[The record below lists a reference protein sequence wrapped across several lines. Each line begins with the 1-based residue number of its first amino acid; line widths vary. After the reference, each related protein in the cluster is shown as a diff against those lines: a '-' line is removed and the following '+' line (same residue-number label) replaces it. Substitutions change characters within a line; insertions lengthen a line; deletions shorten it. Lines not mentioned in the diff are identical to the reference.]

1 MTRRPP
7 ADMTTTLLRRWLL
20 EETRAGLRDAR
31 GQSLVEFALASV
43 IFFMTLFGTIEFG
56 RGIWQYN
63 MVSDLA
69 QEGARWAS
77 VHGSSSLSPANQA
90 AVQTFVRSRAL
101 SFSVNVTTDPGAG
114 PVAVAPG
121 STISVTVTS
130 SFQPLT
136 AFIPNAVWNLTST
149 ATMVVSR

>member
-1 MTRRPP
+1 VH
-7 ADMTTTLLRRWLL
+7 
-20 EETRAGLRDAR
+20 DAR

-63 MVSDLA
+63 MVSNLA

-77 VHGSSSLSPANQA
+77 VHGNSSLSPATSAQ
-90 AVQTFVRSRAL
+90 VQTFVRSRAL
-101 SFSVNVTTDPGAG
+101 SFTVNVTTEPAAG
-114 PVAVAPG
+114 PTAVAPG
-121 STISVTVTS
+121 NTISVIVTS

-136 AFIPNAVWNLTST
+136 AFIPNASWNLTST
-149 ATMVVSR
+149 ARMVVSR